1 MTERDEKRG
10 TRRRY
15 PGLVWPVLLV
25 TAGVLILL
33 SNLDILD
40 VNFWELWRLWPVLLI
55 LVGLE
60 IIFGRRSFLG
70 NLVVLAITIAVVA
83 GVVIFLIAPP
93 DVLAP
98 SISGDVD
105 RFAEPL
111 DGVERASLE
120 VNFAAGQLDISPLSD
135 SPSLI
140 EGHLELATG
149 HKPTWEIDRRGDR
162 ADMVL
167 KYEGG
172 SKGWSWGSGDEWDL
186 RLSPQVGLSLEVDIG
201 AGSATIDLT
210 GLDIRNLRVAA
221 GAGQSTIILP
231 QEGNFS
237 ATVSGGAGGLV
248 IEIPKEMAAR
258 VRVDRGLSAL
268 DISRRFDQDGDVY
281 LTDDWETNDNRV
293 DLDIDIGVGLVTLR
307 EP

>member
-1 MTERDEKRG
+1 MTERDKKRG

-33 SNLDILD
+33 SNLGILD

-83 GVVIFLIAPP
+83 GVVIFLIAAP

-98 SISGDVD
+98 SISDAADHIV
-105 RFAEPL
+105 EPL
-111 DGVERASLE
+111 DGIERASLK
-120 VNFAAGQLDISPLSD
+120 VDFAVGQLDISQLSD
-135 SPSLI
+135 SSSLI
-140 EGHLELATG
+140 EGHLELAPRR
-149 HKPTWEIDRRGDR
+149 KPTWEIDRQGDR
-162 ADMVL
+162 ANMTL
-167 KYEGG
+167 KYKEGFEAQ
-172 SKGWSWGSGDEWDL
+172 SWGRGDEWDL
-186 RLSPQVGLSLEVDIG
+186 RLSPKVGLSLEVDVG

-210 GLDIRNLRVAA
+210 GLDIRNLHVAA
-221 GAGQSTIILP
+221 GAGQSTVTLP
-231 QEGNFS
+231 QEGDFS
-237 ATVSGGAGGLV
+237 ATVSSGVGRLV
-248 IEIPKEMAAR
+248 LEIPKEMAAR

-268 DISRRFDQDGDVY
+268 DISRRFDRDGDVY
-281 LTDDWETNDNRV
+281 LTDDWRTNENRV
-293 DLDIDIGVGLVTLR
+293 DLDIDIGVGLVTVR